1 MARMTF
7 VIAAGVAL
15 GTSVVITRLGVAEV
29 GPLPLVALRLTVA
42 CLAYAALWLI
52 RRIRLPRGRRTWI
65 DIAVVGLTQVGP
77 LLLFTTALQFI
88 SSGVLTVFISLV
100 PLLTY
105 LLAARLLR
113 QERLGTLGR
122 LGLAVGFGGV
132 LLLLAT
138 GTTGLAAGSGD
149 LRGHFLA
156 LGGSV
161 LAAFSTVYARRRL
174 REIEAVVVT
183 GGQFLA
189 AWAIAAPLSLAFGEF
204 HLAQFS
210 WRGWLAIGYGGLV
223 GSFFAFLLM
232 FEMVRRYG
240 ATPSVL
246 PAYVM
251 PLVSSLFGALLLGE
265 VITPELV
272 VSGAIILCGVFLAG
286 MSQAAGL
293 KSQPSSHVRRPSEA
307 A

>member
-15 GTSVVITRLGVAEV
+15 GTSVVIPRLGVEEV
-29 GPLPLVALRLTVA
+29 GPLPLVALRLPVA
-42 CLAYAALWLI
+42 CPAYAALWLI

-113 QERLGTLGR
+113 QERLGTLGL

-138 GTTGLAAGSGD
+138 GTTGLASGGSD

-156 LGGSV
+156 LGGAV

-183 GGQFLA
+183 GGQLLA

-204 HLAQFS
+204 HLARFS
-210 WRGWLAIGYGGLV
+210 FAASSWPGCRRPRGSSPSRVRMFGDHRKPRRCCGEETSREERGTLFDRAAVEVRNPHNNAFLRGGGGGGGGL
-223 GSFFAFLLM
+223 
-232 FEMVRRYG
+232 
-240 ATPSVL
+240 
-246 PAYVM
+246 
-251 PLVSSLFGALLLGE
+251 
-265 VITPELV
+265 
-272 VSGAIILCGVFLAG
+272 C
-286 MSQAAGL
+286 
-293 KSQPSSHVRRPSEA
+293 
-307 A
+307 